1 MFKNL
6 ILRYKNFY
14 NYKIKKLLYL
24 KNKSSNVIDINWD
37 KIHHNRIG
45 LINYLINT
53 FKYES
58 YLEIGCQN
66 NFMFDSIF
74 INKKIGVDPI
84 SGGNIR
90 LTSDEFFNQNDK
102 KFDIIFIDGLHE
114 YKQIKKDLINSL
126 NCINYPGWIIIH
138 DLCPRNWE
146 EEHVPRISS
155 NWNGDIWKISF
166 NIINNT
172 NLKFKLLFIDQ
183 GIGLIYVDKEYKNL
197 NLDNFNPQEI
207 NFDYFFN
214 NYKKIPSI
222 EHDNIIKEIENL
234 IN

>member
-1 MFKNL
+1 
-6 ILRYKNFY
+6 
-14 NYKIKKLLYL
+14 
-24 KNKSSNVIDINWD
+24 
-37 KIHHNRIG
+37 NRIG
-45 LINYLINT
+45 LINYLINR

-74 INKKIGVDPI
+74 TNNKIGVDPI
-84 SGGNIR
+84 SGGNVR
-90 LTSDEFFNQNDK
+90 QTSDEFFYQNDK

-114 YKQIKKDLINSL
+114 YEQLKNDLINSL
-126 NCINYPGWIIIH
+126 NCINYPGWIVIH

-166 NIINNT
+166 NIMNNT

-183 GIGLIYVDKEYKNL
+183 GIGLIYVDKEYKNI
-197 NLDNFNPQEI
+197 NLENFNPNEL
-207 NFDYFFN
+207 NFEYFYN

-222 EHDNIIKEIENL
+222 ECNNIINEIENFM
-234 IN
+234 N